1 MMERSA
7 SQKASLD
14 IAGISLVASTSSM
27 KIFTL
32 MALTSRRCFVLAID

>member
-14 IAGISLVASTSSM
+14 IAGISLVTSTSSVN
-27 KIFTL
+27 TLAL
-32 MALTSRRCFVLAID
+32 MALT